1 MRVDS
6 AWEWLRCDPAQVRG
20 LRDTIGRLVRRMEND
35 EPPAEHLPAPELPT
49 QPTPASELPRE
60 LLWLLDAPMFI
71 DEKQVDAFY
80 DAVVRP
86 DYEGTSL
93 TLSDTVS
100 KSTTFGGGVTIG
112 AALPWFAKAEAEA
125 KADHSRGRERG
136 HERTLRPVANSYRH
150 LLTLALHYASSD
162 DLKDRVLLAN
172 TEKQTVRTG
181 LRGNVEPSIWRD
193 PTYVTALPRALVFL
207 ELAEARFI
215 PTALELD
222 NGDVVLLFDRF
233 AAAITKPDTK
243 TAGEYPGSRTGDDER
258 DKYWSWFS
266 AKFDD
271 LKLGAD
277 RKALTTVETA
287 VKGHQIAWID
297 YRVPLGADGAAPFV
311 HLHMQARGEF
321 ATGVFAYNLIS
332 RGIKHG
338 VRIVGTLKSEPDL
351 NVLAIFER

>member
-1 MRVDS
+1 
-6 AWEWLRCDPAQVRG
+6 
-20 LRDTIGRLVRRMEND
+20 MENA
-35 EPPAEHLPAPELPT
+35 EPPAEELPEVEVPAQPMPAEVLPA
-49 QPTPASELPRE
+49 E

-112 AALPWFAKAEAEA
+112 AALPWFAKAEGEA
-125 KADHSRGRERG
+125 KAEHTRGRDRG
-136 HERTLRPVANSYRH
+136 QERTLRPVANSYRH

-162 DLKDRVLLAN
+162 DVKDRVLLAN
-172 TEKQTVRTG
+172 TETQTIRTA
-181 LRGNVEPSIWRD
+181 LRNDVDATIWRD
-193 PTYVTALPRALVFL
+193 PTYVTELPRALVFL

-215 PTALELD
+215 PAALELD

-233 AAAITKPDTK
+233 AAAITKPDAK
-243 TAGEYPGSRTGDDER
+243 TAGEYPGSRAGDDER

-266 AKFDD
+266 EKFDD

-287 VKGHQIAWID
+287 VKGHKIAWID
-297 YRVPLGADGAAPFV
+297 YRVPLGPKGTAPFL